1 MTLLLLDKPEILSL
15 KIVSR
20 EKFSSKI
27 RENFSLLKG

>member
-20 EKFSSKI
+20 EKFSSEI
-27 RENFSLLKG
+27 REKESLLKG

>member
-20 EKFSSKI
+20 EKFSSTI
-27 RENFSLLKG
+27 REKESLLKG

>member
-27 RENFSLLKG
+27 IEKESLLKG

>member
-20 EKFSSKI
+20 EKFFSKI
-27 RENFSLLKG
+27 REKESLLKG

>member
-27 RENFSLLKG
+27 REKESLLKE

>member
-20 EKFSSKI
+20 EKFSSRI
-27 RENFSLLKG
+27 REKESLLKG